1 MFYAAAFALFCVA
14 CTVLAFVRHPI
25 YGVYFYLATT
35 YVYPPARWWGH
46 YLPDARWALLAA
58 AVTALAIV
66 VNRRTLKAK
75 PLWLAQGPAIL
86 LVLYVAWMAIQTPWA
101 LDVSEHVTGMT
112 QIVKCLLALW
122 FVYRVIDSKER
133 LRDVA
138 FAHVLGCALL
148 GLYAQFTGRQQGRL
162 DGVGGPNLDDA
173 NTLSMYLVTG
183 AIVAVGL
190 VLTQR
195 DWRRW
200 VSLGSLVLITNGFIL
215 ANSRGAFI
223 ALIAGGL
230 VLAMTTARPHR
241 RMFWAFAAVGVVGL
255 VSLMDQTF
263 IERMFTIQDVAS
275 DDEEADTS
283 ARSRVA
289 VAKAQMQMFASHP
302 MGIGYRGTVV
312 LSQQYL
318 DRKWLT
324 LGDDTPTRSSH
335 STFLTAM
342 VEQGLPGGLIYGVL
356 VLWVL
361 AAAVRVRRLNATSTD
376 PEIVTLAA
384 SLCAALT
391 AVLVAGI
398 SADYL
403 TKEVQF
409 WLYAALLSAF
419 WLAGGT
425 RSAEPLGS
433 TRATS
438 PSRRVAV

>member
-14 CTVLAFVRHPI
+14 CTILAFTRHPI
-25 YGVYFYLATT
+25 YGVYFYFSTT
-35 YVYPPARWWGH
+35 YVYAPARWWGG
-46 YLPDARWALLAA
+46 YLPDVRWALLAA
-58 AVTALAIV
+58 AVTAMAIV
-66 VNRRTLKAK
+66 VHRKTLKPK
-75 PLWLAQGPAIL
+75 PLWLAQGPAAL
-86 LVLYVAWMAIQTPWA
+86 LILYVVWMAIQTPWA
-101 LDVSEHVTGMT
+101 LDLSEHVTGMT

-173 NTLSMYLVTG
+173 NTLAMYLVTG

-190 VLTQR
+190 VITQR
-195 DWRRW
+195 SWRRW
-200 VSLGSLVLITNGFIL
+200 VSLASLVLITNGFIL

-223 ALIAGGL
+223 GLVAGGL
-230 VLAMTTARPHR
+230 VLALTTARPHR
-241 RMFWAFAAVGVVGL
+241 RMFWAFAAVGMIGL

-263 IERMFTIQDVAS
+263 IDRMFTIEDVAS
-275 DDEEADTS
+275 DDENADTS

-289 VAKAQMQMFASHP
+289 VAKAQMQMFVEHP

-312 LSQQYL
+312 LSQRYL

-324 LGDDTPTRSSH
+324 LGDDETATRSSH

-342 VEQGLPGGLIYGVL
+342 VEQGLPGAVIYGVL
-356 VLWVL
+356 VLWVFS
-361 AAAVRVRRLNATSTD
+361 AALRIRRLNAACVD
-376 PEIVTLAA
+376 PELVTLGA
-384 SLCAALT
+384 SFCAALT
-391 AVLVAGI
+391 VVLVAGI

-409 WLYAALLSAF
+409 WLYAALLSVF
-419 WLAGGT
+419 WLAGDARTIEPRG
-425 RSAEPLGS
+425 SARPG
-433 TRATS
+433 A
-438 PSRRVAV
+438 RRVAA